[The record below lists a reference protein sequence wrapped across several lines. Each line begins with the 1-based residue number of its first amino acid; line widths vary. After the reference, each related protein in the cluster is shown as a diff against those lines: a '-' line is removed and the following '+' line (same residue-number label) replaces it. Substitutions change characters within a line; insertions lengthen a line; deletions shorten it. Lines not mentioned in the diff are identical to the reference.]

1 MLWRFD
7 VLRLLFCV
15 VGTVLMAMLFLNPFL
30 MVDDRQSERVVE
42 RDV

>member
-1 MLWRFD
+1 MLWRYD
-7 VLRLLFCV
+7 VLQLFFCV
-15 VGTVLMAMLFLNPFL
+15 VGTVLVAMLFLNPFL